1 MHVAVAIPPT
11 PRRAKPVRRFPPEVL
26 DPEEVRALLDACNPR
41 SLPGQRNRA
50 LLAFLY
56 RTGLRIRE
64 ALEVRPKDLDLDR
77 GEAVGAAGGAVR
89 VLFAK
94 GGRSRTVGIDAGG
107 VTEVAAWQFVRARV
121 ASVAVPAWPPFAP
134 VFCSVHGN
142 RLTAA
147 YVRRLLPRLARR
159 AGIAKRVHAHG
170 LRHTHAAELRAE
182 GFDIGIISKQL
193 GHASI
198 ATTAR
203 YLDHIAPWAVVEAV
217 GRREW

>member
-1 MHVAVAIPPT
+1 MIAIAPR
-11 PRRAKPVRRFPPEVL
+11 PRRPKPVRRFPPEVL
-26 DPEEVRALLDACNPR
+26 APDEVRALLDACNTQT
-41 SLPGQRNRA
+41 LPGQRNRA
-50 LLAFLY
+50 LLAFVY

-77 GEAVGAAGGAVR
+77 GAVR

-107 VTEVAAWQFVRARV
+107 VAEVAAWLAVRQRV
-121 ASVAVPAWPPFAP
+121 ASRAVPAWSPFAP
-134 VFCSVHGN
+134 VFCSAHGT
-142 RLTAA
+142 RLTEA
-147 YVRRLLPRLARR
+147 YVRRLLPHLARR

-217 GRREW
+217 GNRRWVS